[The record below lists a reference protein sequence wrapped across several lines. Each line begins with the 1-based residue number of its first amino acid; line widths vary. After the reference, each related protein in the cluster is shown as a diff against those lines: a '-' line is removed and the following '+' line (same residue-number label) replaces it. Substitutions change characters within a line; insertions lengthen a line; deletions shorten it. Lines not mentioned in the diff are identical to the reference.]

1 MTFFRNIIISLIIF
15 AITLILIYKPLTDNE
30 IKQNLSY
37 LSTTDRLLKESL
49 TLRNIGLI
57 EDAKE
62 KLEEAISRQPQYALS
77 HYFLAEIYLEQG
89 LIDKAIKEYYEVIKI
104 DPEAYKSRV
113 LLGELLYIKEKR
125 KNSIEILKEAIEINP
140 ENNEAY
146 EFLYSIYLDTGE
158 ETEAEKLREKF
169 YEKQKD

>member
-15 AITLILIYKPLTDNE
+15 SITLILIYKPLTDNE

-62 KLEEAISRQPQYALS
+62 KIKEAIRRQPQYAIS

-89 LIDKAIKEYYEVIKI
+89 LIEKAIKEYYEVIKI

-113 LLGELLYIKEKR
+113 VLGELLYIKEKQ
-125 KNSIEILKEAIEINP
+125 KNSIELLKEAIQINP
-140 ENNEAY
+140 KNEEAY
-146 EFLYSIYLDTGE
+146 ELLYSIYLDIGE
-158 ETEAEKLREKF
+158 EREAENLREKF
-169 YEKQKD
+169 NEKQKD

>member
-1 MTFFRNIIISLIIF
+1 MTFFRNIIISFIIF
-15 AITLILIYKPLTDNE
+15 AISLILIYKPLTDNE
-30 IKQNLSY
+30 TKQNLSN

-62 KLEEAISRQPQYALS
+62 KLKEAINRQPQYALS

-89 LIDKAIKEYYEVIKI
+89 LVDKAIKEYYEVIKI

-113 LLGELLYIKEKR
+113 VLGELLYIKEKP
-125 KNSIEILKEAIEINP
+125 KNSIETLKEAIQINP
-140 ENNEAY
+140 KNKEAY
-146 EFLYSIYLDTGE
+146 ELLYSIYLDTGE
-158 ETEAEKLREKF
+158 ENKAENLREKF
-169 YEKQKD
+169 NEKQKE